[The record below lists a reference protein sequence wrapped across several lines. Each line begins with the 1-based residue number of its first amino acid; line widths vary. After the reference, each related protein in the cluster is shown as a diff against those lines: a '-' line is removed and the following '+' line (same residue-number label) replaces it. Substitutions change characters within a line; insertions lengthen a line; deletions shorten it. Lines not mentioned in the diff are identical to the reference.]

1 MNTTTDGLSLPNTP
15 YTSRAVYLTPSNGFG
30 TQLPK
35 VPAHIFITERDQAF
49 NPSTGTAIINLDL
62 SDKLKTEYP
71 ATTPNLLA
79 RYVRVKAGETQ
90 CLNLTSAGEV
100 YYLLEG
106 AGSIAKGE
114 DLINWVEGDSVCLP
128 GGGETVITA
137 KDTDCVIYSV
147 TDEPTLSWHGAE
159 SPATKSGPIEAVHY
173 PGTEVMRLL
182 SDVQQRETEEEMTG
196 RFVLFTNA
204 GAQVTKTVNRTIGL
218 AINSLEP
225 GGIQTPHRHNSAALT
240 LCLGG
245 SDVYSMIE
253 GEKVQW
259 QRHAVMVTPPAELHA
274 HHNEGQDMML
284 SLVAQ
289 DGGLFY
295 NARAI
300 GFSFD

>member
-30 TQLPK
+30 NQLPK
-35 VPAHIFITERDQAF
+35 VPAHIFVAERDQAF
-49 NPSTGTAIINLDL
+49 NPATGTAIINLDL
-62 SDKLKTEYP
+62 SDELKTAYP

-79 RYVRVKAGETQ
+79 RYVRVKVGETQ
-90 CLNLTSAGEV
+90 CLNLTTAGEV

-106 AGSIAKGE
+106 VGSIAKGE

-173 PGTEVMRLL
+173 PGDEVMRLL

-204 GAQVTKTVNRTIGL
+204 GAQTTNTVTRTISL

-225 GGIQTPHRHNSAALT
+225 GGIQTPHRHNAAALT

-274 HHNEGQDMML
+274 HHNEGEDMML

-295 NARAI
+295 NARAV

>member
-15 YTSRAVYLTPSNGFG
+15 YTSRAVYLTPSNGFVSH
-30 TQLPK
+30 LPK
-35 VPAHIFITERDQAF
+35 VPAHIFVAERDQAF
-49 NPSTGTAIINLDL
+49 NPATGTAIINLDL
-62 SDKLKTEYP
+62 SDELKTAYP

-90 CLNLTSAGEV
+90 CLNLTTAGEV

-106 AGSIAKGE
+106 VGSIAKGE

-173 PGTEVMRLL
+173 PGDEVMRLL

-204 GAQVTKTVNRTIGL
+204 GAQTTNTVTRTISL

-225 GGIQTPHRHNSAALT
+225 GGIQTP
-240 LCLGG
+240 
-245 SDVYSMIE
+245 
-253 GEKVQW
+253 
-259 QRHAVMVTPPAELHA
+259 QRCRPNVMPWWERRVLNDRRRKSP
-274 HHNEGQDMML
+274 
-284 SLVAQ
+284 VATSRCH
-289 DGGLFY
+289 G
-295 NARAI
+295 NAP
-300 GFSFD
+300 S

>member
-30 TQLPK
+30 SQLPK
-35 VPAHIFITERDQAF
+35 VPAHIFVAERDQAF
-49 NPSTGTAIINLDL
+49 KPSTGTAIINLDL

-90 CLNLTSAGEV
+90 CLNLTTAGEV

-173 PGTEVMRLL
+173 PGDEVMRLL

-204 GAQVTKTVNRTIGL
+204 GAQTTNTVTRTISL

-225 GGIQTPHRHNSAALT
+225 GGIQTPHRHNAAALT

-245 SDVYSMIE
+245 NDVYSMIE
-253 GEKVQW
+253 GKKVQW

-274 HHNEGQDMML
+274 HHNEGEDMML

-295 NARAI
+295 NARAV

>member
-30 TQLPK
+30 SQLPK
-35 VPAHIFITERDQAF
+35 VPSPIFVAARAPAF

-90 CLNLTSAGEV
+90 CLNLTTAGEV

-173 PGTEVMRLL
+173 PGDEVMRLL

-204 GAQVTKTVNRTIGL
+204 GAQTTNTVTRTISL

-225 GGIQTPHRHNSAALT
+225 GGIQTPHRHNAAALT

-259 QRHAVMVTPPAELHA
+259 QHHAVMVTPPAELHA
-274 HHNEGQDMML
+274 HHNDGEDMML

-289 DGGLFY
+289 DGGVFY
-295 NARAI
+295 NARTI

>member
-35 VPAHIFITERDQAF
+35 VPSHIFITERDQAF

-90 CLNLTSAGEV
+90 YLNLTSAGEV

-147 TDEPTLSWHGAE
+147 TDEPALSWHGAE

-173 PGTEVMRLL
+173 PGDEVMRLL

-204 GAQVTKTVNRTIGL
+204 GGQTTNTVTRTIGL

-274 HHNEGQDMML
+274 HHNEGEDMML

>member
-35 VPAHIFITERDQAF
+35 VPSHIFITERDQAF

-147 TDEPTLSWHGAE
+147 TDEPALSWHGAE

-173 PGTEVMRLL
+173 PGDEVMRLL

-196 RFVLFTNA
+196 RFVLLTNA
-204 GAQVTKTVNRTIGL
+204 GAQVTKTVTRTIGL

-274 HHNEGQDMML
+274 HHNEGKDMML

>member
-30 TQLPK
+30 NQLPK
-35 VPAHIFITERDQAF
+35 VPAHIFVAERDQAF
-49 NPSTGTAIINLDL
+49 NPATGTAIINLDL
-62 SDKLKTEYP
+62 SDELKTAYP

-90 CLNLTSAGEV
+90 CLNLTTAGEV

-173 PGTEVMRLL
+173 PGDEVMRLL

-204 GAQVTKTVNRTIGL
+204 GAQTTNTVTRTISL

-225 GGIQTPHRHNSAALT
+225 GGIQTPHRHNAAALT

-245 SDVYSMIE
+245 NDVYSMIE
-253 GEKVQW
+253 GKKVQW

-274 HHNEGQDMML
+274 HHNEGEDMML

-295 NARAI
+295 NARAV

>member
-35 VPAHIFITERDQAF
+35 VPSHIFITERDQAF
-49 NPSTGTAIINLDL
+49 NPATGTAIINLDL
-62 SDKLKTEYP
+62 SDELKTAYP

-173 PGTEVMRLL
+173 PGDEVMRLL
-182 SDVQQRETEEEMTG
+182 SDVQQRETEEAMTG

-204 GAQVTKTVNRTIGL
+204 GAQTTNTVTRTISL

-225 GGIQTPHRHNSAALT
+225 GGIQTPHRHNAAALT

-274 HHNEGQDMML
+274 HHNEGEDMML

-295 NARAI
+295 NARAV

>member
-30 TQLPK
+30 NQLPK
-35 VPAHIFITERDQAF
+35 VPAHIFVAERDQAF
-49 NPSTGTAIINLDL
+49 NPATGTAIINLDL
-62 SDKLKTEYP
+62 SDELKTAYP

-90 CLNLTSAGEV
+90 CLNLTTAGEV

-173 PGTEVMRLL
+173 PGDEVMRLL

-196 RFVLFTNA
+196 RFVLVTNA
-204 GAQVTKTVNRTIGL
+204 GAKTTNTVTRTISL

-225 GGIQTPHRHNSAALT
+225 GGIQTPHRHNAAALT

-274 HHNEGQDMML
+274 HHNEGEDMML

-295 NARAI
+295 NARAV

>member
-30 TQLPK
+30 SQLPK
-35 VPAHIFITERDQAF
+35 VPAHIFVAERDQAF
-49 NPSTGTAIINLDL
+49 NPATGTAIINLDL
-62 SDKLKTEYP
+62 SDKLKTAYP

-90 CLNLTSAGEV
+90 CLNLTTAGEV

-106 AGSIAKGE
+106 VGSIAKGE

-173 PGTEVMRLL
+173 PGDEVMRLL

-204 GAQVTKTVNRTIGL
+204 GAQTTNTVTRTISL

-225 GGIQTPHRHNSAALT
+225 GGIQTPHRHNAAALT

-274 HHNEGQDMML
+274 HHNEGEDMML

-295 NARAI
+295 NARAV

>member
-30 TQLPK
+30 SQLPK
-35 VPAHIFITERDQAF
+35 VPSHIFITERDQAF
-49 NPSTGTAIINLDL
+49 NPATGTAIINLDL
-62 SDKLKTEYP
+62 SDKLKTAYP

-90 CLNLTSAGEV
+90 CLNLTTAGEV

-173 PGTEVMRLL
+173 PGDEVMRLL
-182 SDVQQRETEEEMTG
+182 SDVQHRETEEEMTG

-204 GAQVTKTVNRTIGL
+204 GAQTTNTVTRTISL

-225 GGIQTPHRHNSAALT
+225 GGIQTPHRHNAAALT

-274 HHNEGQDMML
+274 HHNEGEDMML

-289 DGGLFY
+289 DGGHFY
-295 NARAI
+295 NARAV

>member
-30 TQLPK
+30 SQLPK
-35 VPAHIFITERDQAF
+35 VPAHIFVAERDQAF
-49 NPSTGTAIINLDL
+49 NPATGTAIINLDL

-90 CLNLTSAGEV
+90 CLNLTTAGEV

-173 PGTEVMRLL
+173 PGDEVMRLL

-204 GAQVTKTVNRTIGL
+204 GAQTTNTVTRTISL

-225 GGIQTPHRHNSAALT
+225 GGIQTPHRHNAAALT

-259 QRHAVMVTPPAELHA
+259 QRHVVMVTPPAELHA
-274 HHNEGQDMML
+274 HHNEGEDMML

-295 NARAI
+295 NARAV

>member
-30 TQLPK
+30 NQLPK
-35 VPAHIFITERDQAF
+35 VPSHIFVAERDQAF
-49 NPSTGTAIINLDL
+49 NPATGTAIINLDL
-62 SDKLKTEYP
+62 SDELKTAYP

-90 CLNLTSAGEV
+90 CLNLTTAGEV

-147 TDEPTLSWHGAE
+147 TDEPTLSRHGAE

-173 PGTEVMRLL
+173 PGDEVMRLL

-204 GAQVTKTVNRTIGL
+204 GAQTTNTVTRTISL

-225 GGIQTPHRHNSAALT
+225 GGIQTPHRHNAAALT

-274 HHNEGQDMML
+274 HHNEGEDMML

-295 NARAI
+295 NARAV

>member
-35 VPAHIFITERDQAF
+35 VPAHIFVAERDQAF

-114 DLINWVEGDSVCLP
+114 DLINWIEGDSVCLP
-128 GGGETVITA
+128 GGGKTVITA

-147 TDEPTLSWHGAE
+147 TDEPALSWHGAE
-159 SPATKSGPIEAVHY
+159 SPATKSGPIDAVHY
-173 PGTEVMRLL
+173 PGDEVMRLL

-204 GAQVTKTVNRTIGL
+204 GAQTTNTVTRTIGL

-245 SDVYSMIE
+245 SDVHSMIE

-259 QRHAVMVTPPAELHA
+259 QRHAVMVTPPTELHA
-274 HHNEGQDMML
+274 HHNEGEDMML

-295 NARAI
+295 NARTI

>member
-1 MNTTTDGLSLPNTP
+1 MNTTTDSLSLPNTP

-35 VPAHIFITERDQAF
+35 VPAHIFVAERDQAF

-62 SDKLKTEYP
+62 SNKLKTEYP

-79 RYVRVKAGETQ
+79 RYVRVKAGEAQ

-106 AGSIAKGE
+106 LGRIAKGE
-114 DLINWVEGDSVCLP
+114 DLINWVAGDSVCLP

-137 KDTDCVIYSV
+137 EDTDCVIYSV
-147 TDEPTLSWHGAE
+147 TDEPALSWHGAE

-173 PGTEVMRLL
+173 PGDEVMRLL

-204 GAQVTKTVNRTIGL
+204 GAQVTKTVTRTIGL

-274 HHNEGQDMML
+274 HHNEGKDMML

>member
-35 VPAHIFITERDQAF
+35 VPSHIFITERDQAF
-49 NPSTGTAIINLDL
+49 NPATGTAIINLDL

-147 TDEPTLSWHGAE
+147 TDEPALSSHGAE

-173 PGTEVMRLL
+173 PGDEVMRLL

-204 GAQVTKTVNRTIGL
+204 GAQVPKTVTRTIGL

-274 HHNEGQDMML
+274 HHNEGKDMML

>member
-30 TQLPK
+30 SQLPK
-35 VPAHIFITERDQAF
+35 VPAHIFVAERDQAF
-49 NPSTGTAIINLDL
+49 NPATGTAIINLDL
-62 SDKLKTEYP
+62 SDELKTAYP

-90 CLNLTSAGEV
+90 CLNLTTAGEV

-106 AGSIAKGE
+106 VGSIAKGE

-173 PGTEVMRLL
+173 PGDEVMRLL

-204 GAQVTKTVNRTIGL
+204 GAQTTNTVTRTISL

-225 GGIQTPHRHNSAALT
+225 GGIQTPHRHNAAALT

-274 HHNEGQDMML
+274 HHNEGEDMML

-295 NARAI
+295 NARAV

>member
-30 TQLPK
+30 SQLPK
-35 VPAHIFITERDQAF
+35 VPAHIFVAERDQAF

-90 CLNLTSAGEV
+90 CLNLTTAGEV

-106 AGSIAKGE
+106 VGSIAKGE

-173 PGTEVMRLL
+173 PGDEVMRLL

-204 GAQVTKTVNRTIGL
+204 GAQTTNTVTRTISL

-225 GGIQTPHRHNSAALT
+225 GGIQTPHRHNAAALT

-274 HHNEGQDMML
+274 HHNEGEDMML

-295 NARAI
+295 NARAV

>member
-147 TDEPTLSWHGAE
+147 TDEPA
-159 SPATKSGPIEAVHY
+159 
-173 PGTEVMRLL
+173 
-182 SDVQQRETEEEMTG
+182 
-196 RFVLFTNA
+196 
-204 GAQVTKTVNRTIGL
+204 
-218 AINSLEP
+218 
-225 GGIQTPHRHNSAALT
+225 
-240 LCLGG
+240 
-245 SDVYSMIE
+245 
-253 GEKVQW
+253 
-259 QRHAVMVTPPAELHA
+259 
-274 HHNEGQDMML
+274 L
-284 SLVAQ
+284 SLH
-289 DGGLFY
+289 
-295 NARAI
+295 
-300 GFSFD
+300 GFDWT

>member
-30 TQLPK
+30 SQLPK
-35 VPAHIFITERDQAF
+35 VPAHIFVAERDQAF
-49 NPSTGTAIINLDL
+49 NPATGTAIINLDL

-90 CLNLTSAGEV
+90 CLNLTTAGEV

-106 AGSIAKGE
+106 VGSIAKGE

-173 PGTEVMRLL
+173 PGDEVMRLL

-204 GAQVTKTVNRTIGL
+204 GAQTTNTVTRTISL

-225 GGIQTPHRHNSAALT
+225 GGIQTPHRHNAAALT

-274 HHNEGQDMML
+274 HHNEGEDMML

-295 NARAI
+295 NARAV

>member
-49 NPSTGTAIINLDL
+49 NPATGTAIINLDL
-62 SDKLKTEYP
+62 SDKLKTAYP

-147 TDEPTLSWHGAE
+147 TDEPALSWHGAE

-173 PGTEVMRLL
+173 PGDEVMRLL

-204 GAQVTKTVNRTIGL
+204 GAQVTKTVTRTIGL

-274 HHNEGQDMML
+274 HHNEGKDMML

>member
-62 SDKLKTEYP
+62 RDKLKTEYP

-147 TDEPTLSWHGAE
+147 TDEPALSWHGAE
-159 SPATKSGPIEAVHY
+159 SPTTKSGPIEAVHY
-173 PGTEVMRLL
+173 PGDEVMRLL
-182 SDVQQRETEEEMTG
+182 NDVQQRETEEEMTG

-204 GAQVTKTVNRTIGL
+204 GAQVTKTVTRTIGL

-274 HHNEGQDMML
+274 HHNEGKDMML

>member
-35 VPAHIFITERDQAF
+35 VPAHIFVAERDQAF

-106 AGSIAKGE
+106 VGSIAKGE

-137 KDTDCVIYSV
+137 EDTDCVIYSV
-147 TDEPTLSWHGAE
+147 TDEPALSWHGAE

-173 PGTEVMRLL
+173 PGDEVMRLL

-204 GAQVTKTVNRTIGL
+204 GAQTTNTVTRTIGL

-245 SDVYSMIE
+245 SDVHSMIE

-274 HHNEGQDMML
+274 HHNEGEDMML

-295 NARAI
+295 NARTI

>member
-30 TQLPK
+30 SQLPK
-35 VPAHIFITERDQAF
+35 VPAHIFVAERDQAF
-49 NPSTGTAIINLDL
+49 KPSTGTAIINLDL
-62 SDKLKTEYP
+62 SDKLKTESP

-90 CLNLTSAGEV
+90 CLNLTTAGEV

-173 PGTEVMRLL
+173 PGDEVMRLL

-204 GAQVTKTVNRTIGL
+204 GAQTTNTVTRTISL

-225 GGIQTPHRHNSAALT
+225 GGIQTPHRHNAAALT

-274 HHNEGQDMML
+274 HHNEGEDMML

-295 NARAI
+295 NARAV

>member
-30 TQLPK
+30 NQLPK
-35 VPAHIFITERDQAF
+35 VPSHIFVAERDQAF
-49 NPSTGTAIINLDL
+49 NPATGTAIINLDL
-62 SDKLKTEYP
+62 SDELKTAYP

-90 CLNLTSAGEV
+90 CLNLTTAGEV

-106 AGSIAKGE
+106 VGSIAKGE

-173 PGTEVMRLL
+173 PGDEVMRLL

-204 GAQVTKTVNRTIGL
+204 GAQTTNTVTRTISL

-225 GGIQTPHRHNSAALT
+225 GGIQTPHRHNAAALT

-274 HHNEGQDMML
+274 HHNEGEDMML

-295 NARAI
+295 NARAV

>member
-30 TQLPK
+30 NQLPK
-35 VPAHIFITERDQAF
+35 VPAHIFVAERDQAF
-49 NPSTGTAIINLDL
+49 NPATGTAIINLDL
-62 SDKLKTEYP
+62 SDELKTAYP

-90 CLNLTSAGEV
+90 CLNLTTAGEV

-106 AGSIAKGE
+106 VGSIAKGE

-173 PGTEVMRLL
+173 PGDEVMRLL

-204 GAQVTKTVNRTIGL
+204 GAQTTNTVTRTISL

-225 GGIQTPHRHNSAALT
+225 GGIQTPHRHNAAALT

-274 HHNEGQDMML
+274 HHNEGEDMML

-295 NARAI
+295 NARAV